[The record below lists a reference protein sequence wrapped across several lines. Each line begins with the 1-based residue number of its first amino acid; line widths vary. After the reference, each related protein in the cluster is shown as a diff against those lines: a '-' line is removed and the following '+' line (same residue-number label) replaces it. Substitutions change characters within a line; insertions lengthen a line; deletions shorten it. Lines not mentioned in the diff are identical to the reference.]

1 MSPLAAVFWLA
12 TISARWRW
20 PSAVLVCTPSAQN
33 AIGNVSADAIA
44 MRVESLIE
52 SSLSILN
59 IPRAQQTSRRQYAV
73 GIREIGMIEP
83 CYFLVNCHRDAT
95 TRIVLAI

>member
-1 MSPLAAVFWLA
+1 MSSLAAVFWLA

-52 SSLSILN
+52 SSLSIVN
-59 IPRAQQTSRRQYAV
+59 IPRAQTSRRQYAV

-83 CYFLVNCHRDAT
+83 CYFLVKCHRDAT